1 MSAPVISAASSIL
14 GYRRYE
20 YWEFCPAASNEPV
33 IWSAVGL
40 PDGLSVETWAARAAT
55 GVASTDIVT
64 SAGHGYANGD
74 RVWFSALSGGS
85 GLSSNTVYFVRD
97 RTDDTFKLAATAG
110 GAALEFSS
118 DITSATVR
126 KVSSGK
132 ISGRGDV
139 PGAYAVT
146 LTATNL
152 AAETGSQQYFIG
164 ITSESVPLS
173 GDDPAGVAA
182 TDWVVDVATREV
194 TTGQQVEIPAQAGLP
209 AGVATQAGAGA
220 GAGAGVKALAYWKEG
235 DVVMLSLRFAKNG
248 AVVDMQPVTIKLALK
263 QYDPEA
269 VLVEAEDFE
278 QVGSG
283 VDVRYHLPVSLT
295 GAKLAAALSDN
306 ENDAGTGFVALA
318 EIEWTISVTHDSAP
332 LTLRSTT
339 QTFPVLIERDLL
351 DN

>member
-20 YWEFCPAASNEPV
+20 YWEFQPAASNGPV

-40 PDGLSVETWAARAAT
+40 PDGILVETWGARSAT

-64 SAGHGYANGD
+64 STGHGYANGD

-85 GLSSNTVYFVRD
+85 GLSTGTVYFVRD
-97 RTDDTFKLAATAG
+97 RTDDTFKLASGAG
-110 GAALEFSS
+110 GDALDFSS
-118 DITSATVR
+118 DISSGTVR

-132 ISGRGDV
+132 ISGRGNV

-146 LTATNL
+146 LSATNL
-152 AAETGSQQYFIG
+152 ASETGSQQFFIG

-194 TTGQQVEIPAQAGLP
+194 TTGQQVDIPTQAGLP
-209 AGVATQAGAGA
+209 AGAAAQSGAGGSG
-220 GAGAGVKALAYWKEG
+220 GAKALAYWKEG

-269 VLVEAEDFE
+269 VLIEAEDFE

-283 VDVRYHLPVSLT
+283 VEARYHLPVALT

-306 ENDAGTGFVALA
+306 EDDAGTGFVALA

-332 LTLRSTT
+332 LTLRTST
-339 QTFPVLIERDLL
+339 QTFAVLIERDLL